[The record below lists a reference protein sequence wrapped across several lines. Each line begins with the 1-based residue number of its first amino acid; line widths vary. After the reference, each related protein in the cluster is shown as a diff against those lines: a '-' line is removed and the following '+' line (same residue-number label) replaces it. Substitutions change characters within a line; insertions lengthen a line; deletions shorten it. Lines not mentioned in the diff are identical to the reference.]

1 MENIYFIVVN
11 ESFGM
16 VSLLQSFFLELYL
29 IVSKLCSAA
38 NAYNGF
44 KIIQQLQVRAT
55 LSEYI
60 YLK

>member
-1 MENIYFIVVN
+1 M
-11 ESFGM
+11 
-16 VSLLQSFFLELYL
+16 LQSFVLECYL

-38 NAYNGF
+38 NAYDGF